1 MFLVCG
7 CSGHY
12 KSTIGAD
19 FLSSEVTIQDKV
31 VTLQVQHTVPLINH
45 HCSCSIGTDWSM
57 NHQLWDTA
65 GQERFHTLGVSFY
78 RGANAC
84 ILVFDKTRPE
94 VRAMSAH
101 THSGEMLA

>member
-1 MFLVCG
+1 
-7 CSGHY
+7 
-12 KSTIGAD
+12 
-19 FLSSEVTIQDKV
+19 
-31 VTLQVQHTVPLINH
+31 
-45 HCSCSIGTDWSM
+45 M

-94 VRAMSAH
+94 V
-101 THSGEMLA
+101 SGVFGGC